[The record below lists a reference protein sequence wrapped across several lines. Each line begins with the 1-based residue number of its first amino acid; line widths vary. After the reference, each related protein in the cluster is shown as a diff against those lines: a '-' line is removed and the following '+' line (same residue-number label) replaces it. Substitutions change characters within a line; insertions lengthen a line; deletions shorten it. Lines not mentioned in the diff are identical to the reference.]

1 MESDDMQRTRRD
13 AVDGLLPDERAKLIL
28 ERLRTHGRVLAAE
41 LALEFNTSE
50 HTVRRHL
57 RDLAD
62 AGHCKRVYGGA
73 LLIAPATPAG
83 STRLREAVDRK
94 ARLAVVAAS
103 IVRPRQIIL
112 LDAGSTNTAIAAALP
127 DNAGLTVVTN
137 SPDACARLID
147 RPGFDVILI
156 GGRMAARGAG
166 SIGSTALLQVQQI
179 RADLCFLG
187 ACAIDPDEGVGA
199 FEAEEA
205 ELKRAMVKSSGQVA
219 IAMTSEKLM
228 TAAPYFVVAASGI
241 EHLIVEPDVSAQRL
255 AEFEKICGNV
265 IVAHAE
271 ARS

>member
-1 MESDDMQRTRRD
+1 MQRTRRE
-13 AVDGLLPDERAKLIL
+13 AVDGLLPDERARLIL
-28 ERLRTHGRVLAAE
+28 ARLRTHGRVLAAE

-50 HTVRRHL
+50 HTIRRHL

-73 LLIAPATPAG
+73 LLISPAAPAG
-83 STRLREAVDRK
+83 STRLREAADRK
-94 ARLAVVAAS
+94 AQLAVAAAS

-112 LDAGSTNTAIAAALP
+112 LDAGSTNVAIAAALP

-137 SPDACARLID
+137 SPDACSRLLD

-156 GGRMAARGAG
+156 GGRMSARGAG
-166 SIGSTALLQVQQI
+166 SLGSTALLQVQQI
-179 RADLCFLG
+179 KADLCFLG
-187 ACAIDPDEGVGA
+187 ACAIDPDEGVAA

-228 TAAPYFVVAASGI
+228 TAAPFFVVATSGI
-241 EHLIVEPDVSAQRL
+241 EHLIVEADVSAQRL
-255 AEFEKICGNV
+255 GEFEKICGNV
-265 IVAHAE
+265 IVAHAG
-271 ARS
+271 AQS